1 VTHRQILLTSRPV
14 GIPQPEHFTLV
25 ESPLPVIGAGE
36 VLVRNDFLS
45 VDPAMRGW
53 VNAAANY
60 SEPVPI
66 GGVMRSFAVGTVV
79 ESRCDE
85 YAEGEQVLGEFGWQ
99 EFAAGL
105 PAMITRRLPATGLS
119 PSLALGV
126 LGLTGVTAWF
136 GLTEVIAPREGDTV
150 VVSTAAGAVGSV
162 AGQLA
167 RLRGCRTVGI
177 TGGPEKV
184 ALCLDEFGFDAAVD
198 YRSPTFAADLA
209 AACPNGVDGYFD
221 NTAGFITDTVL
232 ALVNPRARIAVCGT
246 ASIETWDPWPS
257 GPRVERH
264 LLTKRARM
272 EGFLFFDFEHRLDEA
287 LDALTPL
294 VRGGDLRY
302 REEFLD
308 GLEAAPDAIA
318 GLYRSENLGKRLI
331 RLGPPSH

>member
-1 VTHRQILLTSRPV
+1 MTNRQIVLVSRPD
-14 GIPQPEHFTLV
+14 GIPQAAHFALV
-25 ESPLPVIGAGE
+25 ESPRPVIDAGE
-36 VLVRNDFLS
+36 VLVRNDVLS

-53 VNAAANY
+53 VSAVANY
-60 SEPVPI
+60 SEPVPV

-79 ESRCDE
+79 ESRCEE
-85 YAEGEQVLGEFGWQ
+85 YSVGERVLGEFGWQ
-99 EFAAGL
+99 ELAAVH
-105 PAMITRRLPATGLS
+105 PAAITRRLPDTGLS

-136 GLTEVIAPREGDTV
+136 GVTEVLDPAAGGTV
-150 VVSTAAGAVGSV
+150 VVSTAAGSVGSV

-177 TGGPEKV
+177 TGGPDKV
-184 ALCLDEFGFDAAVD
+184 ALCLDEFGYDAAVD
-198 YRSPTFAADLA
+198 YRSSTFATDS
-209 AACPNGVDGYFD
+209 YFD
-221 NTAGFITDTVL
+221 NTSGAITDTVL
-232 ALVNPRARIAVCGT
+232 RFINPRARIAVCGT
-246 ASIETWDPWPS
+246 ASIDTWDPWPT

-294 VRGGDLRY
+294 VRSGGLRY

-318 GLYRSENLGKRLI
+318 GLYRGENLGKRLI
-331 RLGPPSH
+331 RL

>member
-1 VTHRQILLTSRPV
+1 MTNRQILLVTRPD
-14 GIPQPEHFTLV
+14 GIPQAEHFALV
-25 ESPLPVIGAGE
+25 ESHRPVIDAGE

-53 VNAAANY
+53 VSAVANY
-60 SEPVPI
+60 SEPVAI

-79 ESRCDE
+79 ESRCEE
-85 YAEGEQVLGEFGWQ
+85 YAEGERVLGEFGWQ
-99 EFAAGL
+99 ELAAVR
-105 PAMITRRLPATGLS
+105 PAAISRRLPDTGMS

-136 GLTEVIAPREGDTV
+136 GVTEVLDPSAGSTV
-150 VVSTAAGAVGSV
+150 VVSTAAGSVGSV

-177 TGGPEKV
+177 AGGPDKA

-198 YRSPTFAADLA
+198 YRSPTFTADLA
-209 AACPNGVDGYFD
+209 AACPDGVDGYFD
-221 NTAGFITDTVL
+221 NTSGSITDTVL
-232 ALVNPRARIAVCGT
+232 LLINPRARIAVCGT
-246 ASIETWDPWPS
+246 ASIDTWDPWPT

-287 LDALTPL
+287 LEALTPM
-294 VRGGDLRY
+294 VRSGGLRY

-318 GLYRSENLGKRLI
+318 GLYRGENLGKRLI
-331 RLGPPSH
+331 RL